1 MTDLTPAAVRL
12 IEDLSSRLFPHDLE
26 GLPGRLRAIQ
36 DDAVTG
42 DRLARRGGDG
52 AERIAVERQRQINEE
67 GYTAEHDRGYADELF
82 AAAACY
88 AISARYTIM
97 TTGGILDE
105 PPELWPWDRRYWKPT
120 GDPVRD
126 GEKAGALAAAGI
138 DARIAGR
145 GQP

>member
-1 MTDLTPAAVRL
+1 MTELVPAAARL
-12 IEDLSSRLFPHDLE
+12 IADLSSRLFPHDLE
-26 GLPGRLRAIQ
+26 TLPGRLRTVQ
-36 DDAVTG
+36 DEAVAN
-42 DRLARRGGDG
+42 DRLARRVGHG
-52 AERIAVERQRQINEE
+52 AERIAAERQRQIDEE

-105 PPELWPWDRRYWKPT
+105 PPELWPWDGRYWKPT

-126 GEKAGALAAAGI
+126 GEKSGALAAAGI
-138 DARIAGR
+138 DARKATL
-145 GQP
+145 P